1 MIIGSADRY
10 DTRRNVLLI
19 LTRKPGERFVINDD
33 ITVTVLEFKG
43 NQIRIGIDAPSD
55 VKIFREEVYERIMAA
70 SSDSEK
76 K

>member
-1 MIIGSADRY
+1 M
-10 DTRRNVLLI
+10 LI

-55 VKIFREEVYERIMAA
+55 VKIFREEVYERIIAA
-70 SSDSEK
+70 SSENSESEEK
-76 K
+76 

>member
-1 MIIGSADRY
+1 M
-10 DTRRNVLLI
+10 LI

-55 VKIFREEVYERIMAA
+55 VKIFREEVYERIAAA
-70 SSDSEK
+70 SAENEK
-76 K
+76 KS